1 MMKFDVPSIV
11 INKLFEQG
19 YEEQILDAVMA
30 FETDSSKEV
39 SDIPLSPSL
48 MNDSGEN
55 VILTNEVL
63 QEYNKLVE
71 RIKNPETA
79 QEVPFFLLGN
89 VKNIDGQDYVVIQ
102 EIKYSINDNLDDLRV
117 SIDEKYFR
125 ELVSNSNYDVISIG
139 HTHGNVS
146 EEKKQNSLTSQL
158 PSDISEKYAIRDVG
172 LNISVA
178 DIWQH
183 EAFKQIASQL
193 GNKKI
198 LQSIIMYNGDIIVID
213 DNNISKSN
221 NVQALLENGIFINLP
236 TSVQQ
241 DSLCVHR

>member
-1 MMKFDVPSIV
+1 MKFDVPSIV

-19 YEEQILDAVMA
+19 YEEQILDIVMA

-55 VILTNEVL
+55 IILARKVL

-79 QEVPFFLLGN
+79 QEIPFFLLGN
-89 VKNIDGQDYVVIQ
+89 IKNIDGQDYVAIQ
-102 EIKYSINDNLDDLRV
+102 EIRYSIDGDLNDLRV
-117 SIDEKYFR
+117 SIDEEQFKK
-125 ELVSNSNYDVISIG
+125 LVSNSSYDVISIG
-139 HTHGNVS
+139 HTHGNIS
-146 EEKKQNSLTSQL
+146 EEKKQNSLTRQL
-158 PSDISEKYAIRDVG
+158 PSNISETYAIRDVG

-198 LQSIIMYNGDIIVID
+198 LQSIIMYNGDIIMID
-213 DNNISKSN
+213 DNSISKSN
-221 NVQALLENGIFINLP
+221 NVQAILENGNIINLP

-241 DSLCVHR
+241 ENLNIHR

>member
-1 MMKFDVPSIV
+1 MKFDVPSIV

-19 YEEQILDAVMA
+19 YEEQILDIVMA

-39 SDIPLSPSL
+39 SDRPLSPSL

-55 VILTNEVL
+55 IILARKVL

-79 QEVPFFLLGN
+79 QEIPFFLLGN
-89 VKNIDGQDYVVIQ
+89 IKNIDGQDYVAIQ
-102 EIKYSINDNLDDLRV
+102 EIRYSIDGDLNDLRV
-117 SIDEKYFR
+117 SIDEEQFKK
-125 ELVSNSNYDVISIG
+125 LVSNSSYDVISIG
-139 HTHGNVS
+139 HTHGNIS
-146 EEKKQNSLTSQL
+146 EEKKQNSLTRQL
-158 PSDISEKYAIRDVG
+158 PSNISETYAIRDVG

-198 LQSIIMYNGDIIVID
+198 LQSIIMYNGDIIMID
-213 DNNISKSN
+213 DNSISKSN
-221 NVQALLENGIFINLP
+221 NVQAILENGNIINLP

-241 DSLCVHR
+241 ENLNIHR

>member
-55 VILTNEVL
+55 IILTSEVL

-89 VKNIDGQDYVVIQ
+89 IKNIDGLDYVVIQ

-125 ELVSNSNYDVISIG
+125 ELVSNSTYDVISIG

-158 PSDISEKYAIRDVG
+158 PPDIREKYSIRDVG

-213 DNNISKSN
+213 DNSISKSN
-221 NVQALLENGIFINLP
+221 NIQAVLKDGNLINLP
-236 TSVQQ
+236 TSAQQ
-241 DSLCVHR
+241 EILNIHR

>member
-1 MMKFDVPSIV
+1 MKFDVPSIV

-19 YEEQILDAVMA
+19 YEEQILDIVMA
-30 FETDSSKEV
+30 FETDSRKEV

-55 VILTNEVL
+55 IILARKVL

-79 QEVPFFLLGN
+79 QEIPFFLLGN
-89 VKNIDGQDYVVIQ
+89 IKNIDGQDYVAIQ
-102 EIKYSINDNLDDLRV
+102 EIRYSIDGDLNDLRV
-117 SIDEKYFR
+117 SIDEEQFKK
-125 ELVSNSNYDVISIG
+125 LVSNSSYDVISIG
-139 HTHGNVS
+139 HTHGNIS
-146 EEKKQNSLTSQL
+146 EEKKQNSLTRQL
-158 PSDISEKYAIRDVG
+158 PSNISETYAIRDVG

-198 LQSIIMYNGDIIVID
+198 LQSIIMYNGDIIMID
-213 DNNISKSN
+213 DNSISKSN
-221 NVQALLENGIFINLP
+221 NVQAILENGNIINLP

-241 DSLCVHR
+241 ENLNIHR

>member
-1 MMKFDVPSIV
+1 MKFDVPSIV

-19 YEEQILDAVMA
+19 YEEQILDIVMA

-55 VILTNEVL
+55 IILARKVL

-79 QEVPFFLLGN
+79 QEIPFFLLGN
-89 VKNIDGQDYVVIQ
+89 IKNIDGQDYVAIQ
-102 EIKYSINDNLDDLRV
+102 EIRYSIDGDLNDLRV
-117 SIDEKYFR
+117 SIDEEQFKK
-125 ELVSNSNYDVISIG
+125 LVSNSSYDVISIG
-139 HTHGNVS
+139 HTHGNIS
-146 EEKKQNSLTSQL
+146 EEKKQNSLTRQL
-158 PSDISEKYAIRDVG
+158 PSNISETYAIRDVG

-198 LQSIIMYNGDIIVID
+198 LQSIIMFNGDIIMID
-213 DNNISKSN
+213 DNSISKSN
-221 NVQALLENGIFINLP
+221 NVQAILENGNIINLP

-241 DSLCVHR
+241 ENLNIHR

>member
-19 YEEQILDAVMA
+19 YKEQILDAVMA

>member
-1 MMKFDVPSIV
+1 MKFDVPSIV

-19 YEEQILDAVMA
+19 YEEQILDIVMA

-55 VILTNEVL
+55 IILARKVL

-79 QEVPFFLLGN
+79 QEIPFFLLGN
-89 VKNIDGQDYVVIQ
+89 IKNIDGQDYVAIQ
-102 EIKYSINDNLDDLRV
+102 EIRYSIDGDLNDLRV
-117 SIDEKYFR
+117 SIDEEQFKK
-125 ELVSNSNYDVISIG
+125 LVSNSSYDVISIG
-139 HTHGNVS
+139 HTHGNIS
-146 EEKKQNSLTSQL
+146 EEKKQNSLTRQL
-158 PSDISEKYAIRDVG
+158 PSNISETYAIRDGG

-183 EAFKQIASQL
+183 EVFKQIASQL

-198 LQSIIMYNGDIIVID
+198 LQSIIMYNGDIIMID
-213 DNNISKSN
+213 DNSISKSN
-221 NVQALLENGIFINLP
+221 NVQAILENGNIINLP

-241 DSLCVHR
+241 ENLNIHR

>member
-1 MMKFDVPSIV
+1 MMRFDVPSIV

-48 MNDSGEN
+48 MNDSGDN
-55 VILTNEVL
+55 IILTREVL

-89 VKNIDGQDYVVIQ
+89 TKNIDGQDYVVIQ
-102 EIKYSINDNLDDLRV
+102 EIRYSIDGDLNDLRV
-117 SIDEKYFR
+117 SIDEEQFK
-125 ELVSNSNYDVISIG
+125 ELVSNSSYDVISIG

-146 EEKKQNSLTSQL
+146 EEKKQNSLTRQL
-158 PSDISEKYAIRDVG
+158 PSNISEKYAIRDVG

-198 LQSIIMYNGDIIVID
+198 LQSIIMYNGDIIMID
-213 DNNISKSN
+213 DNSISKSN
-221 NVQALLENGIFINLP
+221 NVQALLENGNLINLP

-241 DSLCVHR
+241 DSFSVHR

>member
-1 MMKFDVPSIV
+1 MKFDVPSSV
-11 INKLFEQG
+11 INKLFDQG
-19 YEEQILDAVMA
+19 YEEQILDTVMA
-30 FETDSSKEV
+30 FETDFNKEV

-55 VILTNEVL
+55 IILTNKVL
-63 QEYNKLVE
+63 REYNKLVE

-79 QEVPFFLLGN
+79 QEVPFFLLGDN
-89 VKNIDGQDYVVIQ
+89 KNINGQNYIVIQ
-102 EIKYSINDNLDDLRV
+102 EILYSIDNNLDDLRV
-117 SIDEKYFR
+117 SINEEKFR
-125 ELVSNSNYDVISIG
+125 ELVSNSGYDVISIG

-146 EEKKQNSLTSQL
+146 KEKKQNSLTRQL
-158 PSDISEKYAIRDVG
+158 PNYISEKYEIRDVG

-198 LQSIIMYNGDIIVID
+198 LQSIIMYNGDIIMID
-213 DNNISKSN
+213 DNSISKSN
-221 NVQALLENGIFINLP
+221 NIQAVLENGDLINLS
-236 TSVQQ
+236 TSF
-241 DSLCVHR
+241 SKENLSVHR

>member
-1 MMKFDVPSIV
+1 MKFDVPSIV

-19 YEEQILDAVMA
+19 YEKQILDIVMA

-55 VILTNEVL
+55 IILARKVL

-79 QEVPFFLLGN
+79 QEIPFFLLGN
-89 VKNIDGQDYVVIQ
+89 IKNIDGQDYIAIQ
-102 EIKYSINDNLDDLRV
+102 EIRYSIDGDLNDLRV
-117 SIDEKYFR
+117 SIDEEQFKK
-125 ELVSNSNYDVISIG
+125 LVSNSSYDVISIG
-139 HTHGNVS
+139 HTHGNIS
-146 EEKKQNSLTSQL
+146 EEKKQNSLTRQL
-158 PSDISEKYAIRDVG
+158 PSNISETYAIRDVG

-198 LQSIIMYNGDIIVID
+198 LQSIIMYNGDIIMID
-213 DNNISKSN
+213 DNSISKSN
-221 NVQALLENGIFINLP
+221 NVQAILENGNIINLP

-241 DSLCVHR
+241 ENLNIHR